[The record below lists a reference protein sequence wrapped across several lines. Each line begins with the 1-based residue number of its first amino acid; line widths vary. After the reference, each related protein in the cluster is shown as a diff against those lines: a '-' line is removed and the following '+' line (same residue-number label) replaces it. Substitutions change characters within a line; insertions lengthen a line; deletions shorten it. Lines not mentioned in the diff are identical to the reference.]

1 MDQSVKRRATS
12 KPIRNLQWL
21 VALPLMAVL
30 FIHAG
35 PVSARSAPDSFADLV
50 EKLLPAVV
58 NISTSQ
64 KVSRKGGHGFPDFD
78 LPPGSPFKAVSYTH
92 LTLPTISS
100 V

>member
-35 PVSARSAPDSFADLV
+35 PVSARSAPDSFCFQWQSVPATERTFEKTPACADG
-50 EKLLPAVV
+50 LLMF
-58 NISTSQ
+58 ISC
-64 KVSRKGGHGFPDFD
+64 
-78 LPPGSPFKAVSYTH
+78 
-92 LTLPTISS
+92 
-100 V
+100 